1 MLLQTKGDGN
11 CLLNAVLGSCDF
23 VEEEDGQKFGPH
35 QLRLAIINHF
45 IDYRELLFDEI
56 SEEIRLVHGALE
68 DTDSG
73 NGGYSYKSY
82 LEYMMKNKVWCDT
95 IMIKG
100 IASMWS
106 VKITVM
112 YADTFY
118 KVPYRH
124 ELASP
129 LADIVLLFNGHYVN
143 GHYCATLKVRGDNF
157 VIGIPYAGEGYCRD
171 DDRMERS
178 GRGDYEWSEE
188 GEVPMVSMP
197 LESFNELLSKY
208 DEGEITVIPRSEYD
222 MLKKKAD
229 LYDEMRKMLD
239 KGKDIEGVP
248 ETAPTHLSLGTGG
261 TGTGSTGT
269 GSTGTGSG
277 GKKSGGDKGDGT
289 ESQDENGAKRNPA
302 DPTVRKRTLGKWE
315 GEKEIPE
322 ADLEGTTICPRCH
335 IDQKTRGRFDT
346 HIKKFHKDIFNHL
359 CRVCDHGFITSAGL
373 QDHML
378 KHDKEAVK
386 IKCSV
391 KDCKSEFMTKDSY
404 KNHMRKYH
412 PVGGVK
418 DLPCSFNKIGCTKTF
433 KTKSN
438 RIQHDAG
445 CVFNP
450 KCIELKCSLCGKGKF
465 WQLNKL
471 QEHKRDKHNWR

>member
-1 MLLQTKGDGN
+1 
-11 CLLNAVLGSCDF
+11 
-23 VEEEDGQKFGPH
+23 
-35 QLRLAIINHF
+35 
-45 IDYRELLFDEI
+45 
-56 SEEIRLVHGALE
+56 
-68 DTDSG
+68 
-73 NGGYSYKSY
+73 
-82 LEYMMKNKVWCDT
+82 MMKNKVWCDT

-129 LADIVLLFNGHYVN
+129 LADIVLLFNGNYVN

-157 VIGIPYAGEGYCRD
+157 VIGIPYAGEGYCRE

-261 TGTGSTGT
+261 Y
-269 GSTGTGSG
+269 
-277 GKKSGGDKGDGT
+277 
-289 ESQDENGAKRNPA
+289 RY
-302 DPTVRKRTLGKWE
+302 R
-315 GEKEIPE
+315 
-322 ADLEGTTICPRCH
+322 
-335 IDQKTRGRFDT
+335 
-346 HIKKFHKDIFNHL
+346 
-359 CRVCDHGFITSAGL
+359 
-373 QDHML
+373 
-378 KHDKEAVK
+378 
-386 IKCSV
+386 
-391 KDCKSEFMTKDSY
+391 
-404 KNHMRKYH
+404 
-412 PVGGVK
+412 
-418 DLPCSFNKIGCTKTF
+418 
-433 KTKSN
+433 
-438 RIQHDAG
+438 
-445 CVFNP
+445 
-450 KCIELKCSLCGKGKF
+450 
-465 WQLNKL
+465 
-471 QEHKRDKHNWR
+471 